1 MSLGECATAA
11 EANDC
16 VRWAREFWQ
25 AVQPHSNGP
34 CTSTTRART
43 TKDRSRIRSAYG
55 PEKYQRLVA
64 LKNKYDPT
72 NLFRLKSEYK
82 ADPMNPTDSL
92 RMQLSS
98 GAAML
103 PALCLRAIGSV
114 PR

>member
-16 VRWAREFWQ
+16 VRWACEFWQ
-25 AVQPHSNGP
+25 AVQPHSNGTVYVNYP
-34 CTSTTRART
+34 GQ
-43 TKDRSRIRSAYG
+43 DDEGPERIRSAYG
-55 PEKYQRLVA
+55 PEKYQLLVA

-82 ADPMNPTDSL
+82 ADPMNPADSL